1 MTDGMDRSRA
11 ALGWYSLNSS
21 KPRNGTLK
29 GIYAHVFNLQ
39 FLLRRN
45 PYYSTILLK
54 KKLYINKKKR

>member
-39 FLLRRN
+39 FPAQTKPVLFDDIVEEK
-45 PYYSTILLK
+45 TIYK
-54 KKLYINKKKR
+54 